1 MNGEVQLIV
10 KVPGT
15 APSGIVT
22 ATESGV
28 IIDSVNPQDVF
39 SYPNDMSAYVGGYVQ
54 IQSPVY
60 GDLGTFFI
68 SAVTIDNPAFSYIS
82 PTNTQIFTT
91 VPWNF
96 SVGGADLPNF
106 NYMEAVPS
114 TTECYL
120 DLFENESISQNWKFQ
135 DLNNFT
141 AQGAFTREFRIPFS
155 DNNQK
160 ALGALFDVNVDAGI
174 ENYFHYKLA
183 AEIRVDTLPIATGY
197 VRVRKVYK
205 TMNRISEVELAFY
218 AETPDLV
225 RNIGDKKLSDI
236 ADLTT
241 INEVIN
247 YDNVTTQLDYRIWTI
262 LDRGQRWS
270 EGGEAGTRSLL
281 TASTPVFPSDL
292 TPALNWG
299 YLFEKII
306 TEAGF
311 ELVSGS
317 LGTALST
324 YWMPWCNSSA
334 LITSGSYN
342 EYFFRAYP
350 TASTGINNV
359 FTTIPINTELF
370 DNNGDFNTG
379 TNTYTAPAGGWFTFR
394 AIVKFTNALPNP
406 ADIIIALSVNG
417 STAFNEMYLGTID
430 DGSVIDC
437 NLRVALEVGD
447 TVQLK
452 ALQTFG
458 AGTGFVSVD
467 AGDGTYNSTLFE
479 LDKTELFYGQSTY
492 YNLNAPDMKQI
503 DFVTDVIKMH
513 NCAIVPDRSIP
524 NKIYVVPQNSYLG
537 SGGVVDWTSKLDTSK
552 DIVIGSTT
560 DLQKGKFQFTYTAGE
575 DFISKLYKNVERIY
589 GDYEAVG
596 YTINPDTLPSDFA
609 IGEQKISLVT
619 RSSPMGVVK
628 GSGYVMPMFLND
640 QVEFVAPGPRCLF
653 EAGAYTVWLFDEI
666 SSSAKTE
673 QIPVLNHYSVINA
686 DIDDLDLNWAPEIPT
701 YNITSNPYSN
711 LFNEYWRTYMN
722 ALYSPEARMMEAH
735 FALTLSDV
743 LTFSFADKIWIQ
755 DSYWRIIEIIDYK
768 VGMYESTKVKLLKF
782 LEDVEDCTGTPVS
795 VSVNGEV
802 NFEDAGGD
810 PIEPSQDCCV
820 RYGYNW
826 DEVNAICWAFTPTG
840 GRPSSGV
847 NGTSTV
853 PASRVN
859 KVAAQ
864 TRAIVNSVVN
874 GESVSIVDGNKD
886 MLAVGQRLELTKDVQ
901 GNTMLGKN
909 VFTNLPGIHV
919 GGGYRGGNPAN
930 VSWTGW
936 AQFGQFTLQRLI
948 TAPSTGS
955 TFDLYIEGVAGE
967 YIELAD
973 ESVWSV
979 IMNVSISDGIGG
991 NETSLHHFTLDKFGG
1006 IANASAITTL
1016 STSGAIG
1023 AYVFTFAIDTATNT
1037 DQHRINVTVT
1047 GGTYPAGFLI
1057 SASIQY
1063 QQSKTSN

>member
-10 KVPGT
+10 KAPGT
-15 APSGIVT
+15 APSGIVL

-28 IIDSVNPQDVF
+28 LLDNVSPAEAF
-39 SYPNDMSAYVGGYVQ
+39 SYPGDMSAYVGGYVQ
-54 IQSPVY
+54 IQSLTY
-60 GDLGTFFI
+60 GDLGTYYI
-68 SAVTIDNPAFSYIS
+68 SSVVVNNPAFAYIN
-82 PTNTQIFTT
+82 PNNTQIFTT
-91 VPWNF
+91 APWNF
-96 SVGGADLPNF
+96 PINQIDLPNF

-114 TTECYL
+114 TTDYYL

-135 DLNNFT
+135 DLSNFT
-141 AQGAFTREFRIPFS
+141 SQGAFSREFRVPFS

-160 ALGALFDVNVDAGI
+160 ALGALFDVNVEAGT
-174 ENYFHYKLA
+174 ENYFHYKLP

-205 TMNRISEVELAFY
+205 TLNRISEVELAFY

-225 RNIGDKKLSDI
+225 RNIGEKKLADI

-247 YDNVTTQLDYRIWTI
+247 YNNVLTPLSYRIWTI

-270 EGGEAGTRSLL
+270 EGGEQGTRSLI
-281 TASTPVFPSDL
+281 TAASPVWPSDL
-292 TPALNWG
+292 TPALSWW
-299 YLFEKII
+299 YLFQNII

-311 ELVSGS
+311 ELVG
-317 LGTALST
+317 GTLENILQT

-394 AIVKFTNALPNP
+394 AIVKFQNNTANP
-406 ADIIIALSVNG
+406 VDVIIALSVNG
-417 STAFNEMYLGTID
+417 STAFNEMYLGTI
-430 DGSVIDC
+430 GNANNTVIDC
-437 NLRVALEVGD
+437 NLRIALEVGD

-452 ALQTFG
+452 ALQTFA
-458 AGTGFVSVD
+458 AGTSFVTVL
-467 AGDGTYNSTLFE
+467 AGDGTYNNTLFE

-513 NCAIVPDRSIP
+513 NCALVPDRAIP
-524 NKIYVVPQNSYLG
+524 NKLYVVPQNSYLG
-537 SGGVVDWTSKLDTSK
+537 SGDVIDWTSKLDTSK

-575 DFISKLYKNVERIY
+575 DFISKLYRNVERIY

-596 YTINPDTLPSDFA
+596 YTINPNTSPSDFA

-619 RSSPMGVVK
+619 RSSPMGVVN

-640 QVEFVAPGPRCLF
+640 QVEFVKPGPRCLF
-653 EAGAYTVWLFDEI
+653 EAGLYPITLWDDNSGSPKLENV
-666 SSSAKTE
+666 
-673 QIPVLNHYSVINA
+673 PVLNHYSVINA

-701 YNITSNPYSN
+701 YNITASPYRN

-735 FALTLSDV
+735 FALTLSDI
-743 LTFSFADKIWIQ
+743 LTFSFADKVWIQ
-755 DSYWRIIEIIDYK
+755 DSYWRIIEITDYK

-782 LEDVEDCTGTPVS
+782 LEDTEDCTGTPVS

-810 PIEPSQDCCV
+810 PIAASQDCCT

-864 TRAIVNSVVN
+864 TRAIVNSVIS
-874 GESVSIVDGNKD
+874 GESVAIIDGNKD
-886 MLAVGQRLELTKDVQ
+886 MLAVGENLELTKAVA

-909 VFTNLPGIHV
+909 VTTNLPGIHV
-919 GGGYRGGNPAN
+919 GGGYRDGA
-930 VSWTGW
+930 VSSSYLGW
-936 AQFGQFTLQRLI
+936 AQFGQFVLQKKI
-948 TAPSTGS
+948 IVSTSGDV
-955 TFDLYIEGVAGE
+955 FDLDIEGVAGE
-967 YIELAD
+967 YINMDDDTA
-973 ESVWSV
+973 WSV
-979 IMNVSISDGIGG
+979 VMNVTIKDNLAGV
-991 NETSLHHFTLDKFGG
+991 ETSLHHFTLDKFAAV
-1006 IANASAITTL
+1006 ANASAITTL
-1016 STSGAIG
+1016 NTIGAIG
-1023 AYVFTFAIDTATNT
+1023 TNVFTFGIDTATNT
-1037 DQHRINVTVT
+1037 AEHRINVTVT
-1047 GGTYPAGFLI
+1047 GGTYPDDFVVA
-1057 SASIQY
+1057 ANIQY
-1063 QQSKTSN
+1063 QQLKLS